1 MNEETA
7 QNLADNTDNHHLS
20 DQPPAPQPSGS
31 RYGTVVIIVV
41 VLVVTAMLMAGKY
54 LARSGGNA
62 TSSLP
67 SGNSLKGAAAPD
79 FQLTSLDGKTVKL
92 SDLRGKAV
100 VLNFWA
106 TWCGPCKIEI
116 PWLSDLQTQYQSQG
130 VEIVGVAMDDD
141 AEKNRDEIAKF
152 TREMNVNYEILL
164 GNDKVADEYG
174 GVDAL
179 PTTFYIGRDGKIVN
193 RVFGIV
199 GHKEIE
205 ENIQAALKEGQA
217 TGTAGQ

>member
-7 QNLADNTDNHHLS
+7 PNPAENSGNQPTGPQAP
-20 DQPPAPQPSGS
+20 PPAGTH
-31 RYGTVVIIVV
+31 YGTVVIITV
-41 VLVVTAMLMAGKY
+41 VLVVTAMLMGGKY

-62 TSSLP
+62 TPSLP
-67 SGNSLKGAAAPD
+67 SGLSLKGAAAPE

-116 PWLSDLQTQYQSQG
+116 PWLADLQKQYQSQG

-141 AEKNRDEIAKF
+141 AEKNKADIAKF
-152 TREMNVNYEILL
+152 AKEMNVNYEVLL
-164 GNDKVADEYG
+164 GNDKIADAYG

-193 RVFGIV
+193 RIFGIV

-205 ENIQAALKEGQA
+205 ENIQAALKEGQ
-217 TGTAGQ
+217 GNSGQ

>member
-1 MNEETA
+1 MSENTE
-7 QNLADNTDNHHLS
+7 QNLAGMAGE
-20 DQPPAPQPSGS
+20 PEPAPPPPS
-31 RYGTVVIIVV
+31 RNYGAIVIIVV

-54 LARSGGNA
+54 LARGSA
-62 TSSLP
+62 APAASLP
-67 SGNSLKGAAAPD
+67 TGSNLKGSPAPD
-79 FQLTSLDGKTVKL
+79 FTLTALDGKSVKL

-116 PWLSDLQTQYQSQG
+116 PWLADLQQQYQSQG

-141 AEKNRDEIAKF
+141 AEKNRDSIAKF
-152 TREMNVNYEILL
+152 AQEMKVNYPVLL
-164 GNDKVADEYG
+164 GNEQVADAYG

-193 RVFGIV
+193 RIFGII

-205 ENIQAALKEGQA
+205 QNIQAALKQGAPASTSGNGQ
-217 TGTAGQ
+217 